1 MDNRKNNLPI
11 EHRFMIIPFVEFHNS
26 LFSNYPV
33 AIVPLSHLNP
43 MAGNFVAEIKNTM
56 YDSDIRVSK
65 YDGRVSNMTA
75 HSRQTDMINMVTIN
89 GRKL

>member
-11 EHRFMIIPFVEFHNS
+11 EHRYMIIPFVEFHNS

-43 MAGNFVAEIKNTM
+43 MREIYLEIKNTM
-56 YDSDIRVSK
+56 
-65 YDGRVSNMTA
+65 
-75 HSRQTDMINMVTIN
+75 Q
-89 GRKL
+89 